1 MLNIQQQNMVQEN
14 HQLIYHALHKTT
26 FRSSEWD
33 DYYGDAAIGLCKAA
47 ESYDS
52 GKGAFSTYAFHIMQN
67 EIRMEARRDKRRTND
82 NNLWSLE
89 QMDCEDPI
97 DDHDYLSEIEEV
109 CDFGWLFENDEKKR
123 KKMIFAYII
132 GKIEHI
138 VSQRE
143 REMLRML
150 IDGKTQTEIGQALQ
164 ITQSQVSRNV
174 KKLKAKVIEALRE
187 E

>member
-1 MLNIQQQNMVQEN
+1 
-14 HQLIYHALHKTT
+14 
-26 FRSSEWD
+26 
-33 DYYGDAAIGLCKAA
+33 
-47 ESYDS
+47 
-52 GKGAFSTYAFHIMQN
+52 
-67 EIRMEARRDKRRTND
+67 
-82 NNLWSLE
+82 
-89 QMDCEDPI
+89 
-97 DDHDYLSEIEEV
+97 
-109 CDFGWLFENDEKKR
+109 
-123 KKMIFAYII
+123 MIFAYII